1 MRQTFASVDD
11 HIEIPLERGAW
22 SFIVEQLRRWAAVND
37 QIAEDPRQTED
48 LRQERRESARRD
60 RHLADR
66 IAERLINP
74 SG

>member
-1 MRQTFASVDD
+1 M
-11 HIEIPLERGAW
+11 
-22 SFIVEQLRRWAAVND
+22 EQLRRWAAVND